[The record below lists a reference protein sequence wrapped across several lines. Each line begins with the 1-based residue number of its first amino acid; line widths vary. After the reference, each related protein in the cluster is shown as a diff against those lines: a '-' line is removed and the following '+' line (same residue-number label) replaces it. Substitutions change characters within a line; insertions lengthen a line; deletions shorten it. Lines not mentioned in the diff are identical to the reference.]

1 MIIIRYANK
10 NDISI
15 IVNFNSGMALETEN
29 KQLDSATVHK
39 GVEAVLKNKEL
50 GFYLIAE
57 SDGVPVGQLMV
68 TKEWSDWRNR
78 AFWWIQSVYVRRD
91 FRKNGIYK
99 KFYTEVNRL
108 AKESTQVCGIRLYM
122 DKNNTK
128 AQKVYSKLGMTESN
142 YLFFEE
148 DWSDV

>member
-57 SDGVPVGQLMV
+57 SDGVPVGQL
-68 TKEWSDWRNR
+68 
-78 AFWWIQSVYVRRD
+78 
-91 FRKNGIYK
+91 NGY
-99 KFYTEVNRL
+99 
-108 AKESTQVCGIRLYM
+108 
-122 DKNNTK
+122 
-128 AQKVYSKLGMTESN
+128 
-142 YLFFEE
+142 
-148 DWSDV
+148 